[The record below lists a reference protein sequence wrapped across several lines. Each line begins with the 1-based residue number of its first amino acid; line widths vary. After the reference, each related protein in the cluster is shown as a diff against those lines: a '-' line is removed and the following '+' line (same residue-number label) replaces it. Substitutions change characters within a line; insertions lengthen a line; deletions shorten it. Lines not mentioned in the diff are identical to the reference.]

1 MKWNQSDRKV
11 ITIIVITAFV
21 LYAIYKGLQFLA
33 GASMGASFGVG
44 LGGVS
49 GSQKVEESRTVETDA
64 PAQIIYRIDKYRY
77 LTLEN
82 YISCDKGGQVYYN
95 DTQRG
100 IKTHL
105 GWDIDFNDFSYRLG
119 NSVAAYQGTIVNGAD
134 NGYLAF
140 PGASTRQYCG
150 SGRSERGC
158 PVFFFFSADYGK
170 SFIYKIIAEE
180 YRTPERFSQLKVMV
194 ANDGVY
200 LRDESKKEPIYS
212 DGYTDGLSG
221 VNKFRFDSNSS
232 KLINVFDDMDIE
244 VEKKIKKEVSR
255 RKLPYANDYGPR
267 FNIFDYARESIPPKS
282 HDETN
287 RLANELSDIAIKM
300 TRDVYKNR
308 IEFPQ
313 LSDEGSDRA
322 YQCNNEVKAKTIIYI
337 SKRGKREVVKNEQ

>member
-1 MKWNQSDRKV
+1 MKWNQSDRNV
-11 ITIIVITAFV
+11 ITIIVITAIV

-44 LGGVS
+44 LGGMS
-49 GSQKVEESRTVETDA
+49 GSQKVEESRKVETDA
-64 PAQIIYRIDKYRY
+64 PTQIIYRIDNNRY

-95 DTQRG
+95 DTKRG

-105 GWDIDFNDFSYRLG
+105 GRDIDFNDFSYRRG
-119 NSVAAYQGTIVNGAD
+119 NNVAAYQGSIINGAN

-140 PGASTRQYCG
+140 PGVSTDQYCG

-170 SFIYKIIAEE
+170 TFIYKIISEE
-180 YRTPERFSQLKVMV
+180 YRTPERFSQLKVVV

-200 LRDESKKEPIYS
+200 LRDESRKEPIYS
-212 DGYTDGLSG
+212 DGYIDGLSG

-244 VEKKIKKEVSR
+244 VERNIKKEVSR
-255 RKLPYANDYGPR
+255 RKLPYANDYGPH

-287 RLANELSDIAIKM
+287 RLANELSDIAMKM
-300 TRDVYKNR
+300 RRDVYKNR
-308 IEFPQ
+308 IEFPR
-313 LSDEGSDRA
+313 LNDEGSDRD

-337 SKRGKREVVKNEQ
+337 SKRGKREGVKNEQ

>member
-1 MKWNQSDRKV
+1 MESVRQKGYHYYSNHS
-11 ITIIVITAFV
+11 FV

-44 LGGVS
+44 LGGMS

-105 GWDIDFNDFSYRLG
+105 GWDIDFNDFSYRLW

-180 YRTPERFSQLKVMV
+180 YRTPERFSQLKVVV

-200 LRDESKKEPIYS
+200 LRDGSQTESVYSHPIGLRDLHAVNKLRFS
-212 DGYTDGLSG
+212 DGT
-221 VNKFRFDSNSS
+221 
-232 KLINVFDDMDIE
+232 LISVYDDWQ
-244 VEKKIKKEVSR
+244 EKYYELVKEELIRKKM
-255 RKLPYANDYGPR
+255 PYANEYGPR
-267 FNIFDYARESIPPKS
+267 FHIFDYIRTLTPPKTHEES
-282 HDETN
+282 NLMAD
-287 RLANELSDIAIKM
+287 ELSEIRIRIEDE
-300 TRDVYKNR
+300 VYSNR
-308 IEFPQ
+308 IEFPKVVTK
-313 LSDEGSDRA
+313 SINAKYSCDK
-322 YQCNNEVKAKTIIYI
+322 NIKAKTTTYTLE
-337 SKRGKREVVKNEQ
+337 SSGKKEVVKNEQ

>member
-1 MKWNQSDRKV
+1 
-11 ITIIVITAFV
+11 
-21 LYAIYKGLQFLA
+21 
-33 GASMGASFGVG
+33 G
-44 LGGVS
+44 LGGMS

-105 GWDIDFNDFSYRLG
+105 GWDIDFNDFSYRLW

-180 YRTPERFSQLKVMV
+180 YRTPERFSQLKVVV

-200 LRDESKKEPIYS
+200 LRDGSQTESVYSHPIGLRDLHAVNKLRFS
-212 DGYTDGLSG
+212 DGT
-221 VNKFRFDSNSS
+221 
-232 KLINVFDDMDIE
+232 LISVYDDWQ
-244 VEKKIKKEVSR
+244 EKYYELVKEELIRKKM
-255 RKLPYANDYGPR
+255 PYANEYGPR
-267 FNIFDYARESIPPKS
+267 FHIFDYIRTLTPPKTHEES
-282 HDETN
+282 NLMAD
-287 RLANELSDIAIKM
+287 ELSEIRIRIEDE
-300 TRDVYKNR
+300 VYSNR
-308 IEFPQ
+308 IEFPKVVTK
-313 LSDEGSDRA
+313 SINAKYSCDK
-322 YQCNNEVKAKTIIYI
+322 NIKAKTTTYTLE
-337 SKRGKREVVKNEQ
+337 SSGKKEVVKNEQ

>member
-1 MKWNQSDRKV
+1 MRWNQSDRKV
-11 ITIIVITAFV
+11 LTIIAIIGV
-21 LYAIYKGLQFLA
+21 LLYVIYKGLQFLA

-44 LGGVS
+44 LGGMS

-64 PAQIIYRIDKYRY
+64 PSQIIYRIDKYRY

-119 NSVAAYQGTIVNGAD
+119 NSVAAYQGTIVNDAD

-180 YRTPERFSQLKVMV
+180 YRTPERFSQLKVVV

-200 LRDESKKEPIYS
+200 LRDESQTESVYSHPIGLRDLHAVNKLRFS
-212 DGYTDGLSG
+212 DGT
-221 VNKFRFDSNSS
+221 
-232 KLINVFDDMDIE
+232 LISVYDDWQ
-244 VEKKIKKEVSR
+244 EKYYELVKEELIRKKM
-255 RKLPYANDYGPR
+255 PYANEYGPR
-267 FNIFDYARESIPPKS
+267 FHIFDYIRTLTPPKTHEES
-282 HDETN
+282 NLMAD
-287 RLANELSDIAIKM
+287 ELSEIRIRIEDE
-300 TRDVYKNR
+300 VYSNR
-308 IEFPQ
+308 IEFPKVVTK
-313 LSDEGSDRA
+313 SINAKYSCDK
-322 YQCNNEVKAKTIIYI
+322 NIKAKTTTYTLE
-337 SKRGKREVVKNEQ
+337 SSGKKEVVKNEQ

>member
-44 LGGVS
+44 LGGMS

-105 GWDIDFNDFSYRLG
+105 GWNIDFNDFSYRLW

-180 YRTPERFSQLKVMV
+180 YRTPERFSQLKVVV

-200 LRDESKKEPIYS
+200 LRDGSQTESVYSHPIGLRDLHAVNKLRFS
-212 DGYTDGLSG
+212 DGT
-221 VNKFRFDSNSS
+221 
-232 KLINVFDDMDIE
+232 LISVYDDWQ
-244 VEKKIKKEVSR
+244 EKYYELVKEELIRKKM
-255 RKLPYANDYGPR
+255 PYANEYGPR
-267 FNIFDYARESIPPKS
+267 FHIFDYIRTLTPPKTHEES
-282 HDETN
+282 NLMAD
-287 RLANELSDIAIKM
+287 ELSEIRIRIEDE
-300 TRDVYKNR
+300 VYSNR
-308 IEFPQ
+308 IEFPKVVTK
-313 LSDEGSDRA
+313 SINAKYSCDK
-322 YQCNNEVKAKTIIYI
+322 NIKAKTTTYTLE
-337 SKRGKREVVKNEQ
+337 SSGKKEVVKNEQ

>member
-44 LGGVS
+44 LGGMS

-105 GWDIDFNDFSYRLG
+105 GWDIDFNDFSYRLW

-180 YRTPERFSQLKVMV
+180 YRTPERFSQLKVVV

-200 LRDESKKEPIYS
+200 LRDGSQTESVYSHPIGLRDLHAVNKLRFSDGTLISVYDDWQEKYYELVKEELIRKKCPMRMSMDQGFIYS
-212 DGYTDGLSG
+212 
-221 VNKFRFDSNSS
+221 
-232 KLINVFDDMDIE
+232 
-244 VEKKIKKEVSR
+244 
-255 RKLPYANDYGPR
+255 
-267 FNIFDYARESIPPKS
+267 
-282 HDETN
+282 
-287 RLANELSDIAIKM
+287 
-300 TRDVYKNR
+300 
-308 IEFPQ
+308 
-313 LSDEGSDRA
+313 
-322 YQCNNEVKAKTIIYI
+322 TI
-337 SKRGKREVVKNEQ
+337 